1 MFSNLPLKWILKFAK
16 RNKIL
21 NFKQNKNKTYLVIGS
36 GVEAFGCWLF
46 VRLSLKYSANI
57 QKGND
62 GVKLVLS

>member
-36 GVEAFGCWLF
+36 AVEASFNASNIIVLVPSDF
-46 VRLSLKYSANI
+46 RLPGARTDMI
-57 QKGND
+57 CG
-62 GVKLVLS
+62 